1 MPHPGGSGERG
12 DRPSREPR
20 AAPQRRTADRTGFP
34 RPPTSA
40 RPVVAAGTP
49 RRDLMSTP
57 TALGGTAA
65 ERIPRKAA
73 LASFVGSMLEY
84 YDFFIYGA
92 AAGLVFPDVF
102 FPDSDPATARLL
114 SLATFGVAYVAR
126 PVGAVIIGH
135 FGDRVGRKKMLVLTL
150 LMMGASTFLIGAV
163 PSYDAI
169 GVAAPVILVIL
180 RILQG
185 LSAAGEQSGAN
196 SLTLEHAPDH
206 KRGFFTSFTLQGT
219 QGGLILANL
228 VFLLVALLP
237 EDQLLSWGWRIPFF
251 LSAVVVAVGYWVRR
265 SLPETP
271 EFQRVE
277 ESHAVAK
284 LPVAVL
290 LRDHWASVIRVILC
304 ALVSVV
310 STIVGTWS
318 LAQGTSDAVGL
329 DKPTLLWMVILSNV
343 VALVALPL
351 WARLSDRIG
360 RRPVFTFGAL
370 GSAVLA
376 FPFLWALQQGN
387 VGMIYLFGILLA
399 GVVYSAANGIWPSF
413 YGEMFDTRVRYSG
426 NAIGTQIGFAL
437 GGFSPA
443 IAAAIVGEGSG
454 GWVPVALLTAGAA
467 TVAGLCALT
476 ARETAHVPTPQLG
489 GKPGQELARE
499 LSHA

>member
-1 MPHPGGSGERG
+1 MTTT
-12 DRPSREPR
+12 
-20 AAPQRRTADRTGFP
+20 AP
-34 RPPTSA
+34 
-40 RPVVAAGTP
+40 
-49 RRDLMSTP
+49 
-57 TALGGTAA
+57 GGTAA

-84 YDFFIYGA
+84 YDFFIFGA
-92 AAGLVFPDVF
+92 AAGLIFPTVF
-102 FPDSDPATARLL
+102 FADSDPRTATLL
-114 SLATFGVAYVAR
+114 SLMTFGVAYVAR
-126 PVGAVIIGH
+126 PIGAVIIGH
-135 FGDRVGRKKMLVLTL
+135 FGDTVGRKKMLVLTL
-150 LMMGASTFLIGAV
+150 LLMGISTFAIGLV

-169 GVAAPVILVIL
+169 GVAAPVILVFL

-196 SLTLEHAPDH
+196 SLTLEHAPDR
-206 KRGFFTSFTLQGT
+206 KRGFFTSFTLEGT

-237 EDQLLSWGWRIPFF
+237 DEQLFSWGWRIPFF
-251 LSAVVVAVGYWVRR
+251 LSAFVVAVGYWVRR

-271 EFQRVE
+271 EFQKVE

-290 LRDHWASVIRVILC
+290 LRDHWASVIRVVLC
-304 ALVSVV
+304 ALVSVI

-318 LAQGTSDAVGL
+318 LAQGTSDAIGL
-329 DKPTLLWMVILSNV
+329 ERTTLLWMVILSNV

-360 RRPVFTFGAL
+360 RRPVFAFGAL

-387 VGMIYLFGILLA
+387 IALIYVFGILLS
-399 GVVYSAANGIWPSF
+399 GLVYSAANGIWPSF

-426 NAIGTQIGFAL
+426 MAIGTQIGFAL

-476 ARETAHVPTPQLG
+476 ARETAHIPTPQLG
-489 GKPGQELARE
+489 LKPGEELTRQLAN
-499 LSHA
+499 A

>member
-1 MPHPGGSGERG
+1 M
-12 DRPSREPR
+12 
-20 AAPQRRTADRTGFP
+20 
-34 RPPTSA
+34 SA
-40 RPVVAAGTP
+40 
-49 RRDLMSTP
+49 P
-57 TALGGTAA
+57 TAPGGTAS

-102 FPDSDPATARLL
+102 FPDSDPATATLL

-126 PVGAVIIGH
+126 PIGAVIIGH
-135 FGDRVGRKKMLVLTL
+135 FGDTVGRKKMLILTL
-150 LMMGASTFLIGAV
+150 LMMGLSTFLIGCL
-163 PSYDAI
+163 PSYAAI
-169 GVAAPVILVIL
+169 GVAAPILLVLL

-206 KRGFFTSFTLQGT
+206 RRGFFTSFTLEGT
-219 QGGLILANL
+219 QGGLILANV

-237 EDQLLSWGWRIPFF
+237 EDQLLSWGWRIPFL

-271 EFQRVE
+271 EFQKVE
-277 ESHAVAK
+277 QAHEVAK

-290 LRDHWASVIRVILC
+290 FRTHSAAVVRVVLC

-329 DKPTLLWMVILSNV
+329 DKPTLLWMVIVANV
-343 VALVALPL
+343 AALIALPL
-351 WARLSDRIG
+351 WAKLSDRIG
-360 RRPVFTFGAL
+360 RRPVFVFGAL
-370 GSAVLA
+370 GSAVLI
-376 FPFLWALQQGN
+376 FPFLWALQQAN
-387 VGMIYLFGILLA
+387 VPMIFLFGILLSGLA
-399 GVVYSAANGIWPSF
+399 YSAANGIWPAF

-426 NAIGTQIGFAL
+426 MAIGTQVGFAL
-437 GGFSPA
+437 GGFSPL
-443 IAAAIVGEGSG
+443 IAAAIVGEGSS

-476 ARETAHVPTPQLG
+476 ARETAHIPTPQLG
-489 GKPGQELARE
+489 LKPGQDLTPELAN
-499 LSHA
+499 A

>member
-1 MPHPGGSGERG
+1 
-12 DRPSREPR
+12 
-20 AAPQRRTADRTGFP
+20 
-34 RPPTSA
+34 
-40 RPVVAAGTP
+40 
-49 RRDLMSTP
+49 MSTT
-57 TALGGTAA
+57 TASGGTAA

-84 YDFFIYGA
+84 YDFFIFAA
-92 AAGLVFPDVF
+92 AAGLIFPTVF
-102 FPDSDPATARLL
+102 FADSDPRTATLL
-114 SLATFGVAYVAR
+114 SLMTFGVAYVAR
-126 PVGAVIIGH
+126 PIGAVIIGH

-150 LMMGASTFLIGAV
+150 LLMGVSTFLVGLV

-169 GVAAPVILVIL
+169 GVAAPVILVFL

-196 SLTLEHAPDH
+196 SLTLEHAPDR
-206 KRGFFTSFTLQGT
+206 KRGFFTSFTLEGT

-237 EDQLLSWGWRIPFF
+237 DEQLFSWGWRIPFF
-251 LSAVVVAVGYWVRR
+251 LSAFVVAVGYWVRR

-271 EFQRVE
+271 EFERVE
-277 ESHAVAK
+277 ESNAVAK

-290 LRDHWASVIRVILC
+290 LRNHWASVIRVVLC
-304 ALVSVV
+304 ALVSVI

-318 LAQGTSDAVGL
+318 LAQGTSDEISL
-329 DKPTLLWMVILSNV
+329 ERTTLLWMVILSNV
-343 VALVALPL
+343 VALIALPL
-351 WARLSDRIG
+351 WAKLSDRIG
-360 RRPVFTFGAL
+360 RRPVFVFGAL

-387 VGMIYLFGILLA
+387 VALIYVFGILLS
-399 GVVYSAANGIWPSF
+399 GLVYSAANGIWPSF

-426 NAIGTQIGFAL
+426 MAIGTQIGFAL

-443 IAAAIVGEGSG
+443 IAAAIVGVGSG

-476 ARETAHVPTPQLG
+476 AKETAHVPTPQLG
-489 GKPGQELARE
+489 LKPGEELTRQLAN
-499 LSHA
+499 A

>member
-1 MPHPGGSGERG
+1 
-12 DRPSREPR
+12 
-20 AAPQRRTADRTGFP
+20 
-34 RPPTSA
+34 
-40 RPVVAAGTP
+40 
-49 RRDLMSTP
+49 MSTT
-57 TALGGTAA
+57 TASGGTAA

-84 YDFFIYGA
+84 YDFFIFGA
-92 AAGLVFPDVF
+92 AAGLIFPKVF
-102 FPDSDPATARLL
+102 FADSDPRTATLL
-114 SLATFGVAYVAR
+114 SLMTFGVAYVAR
-126 PVGAVIIGH
+126 PIGAVIIGH

-150 LMMGASTFLIGAV
+150 LMMGVSTFLIGAV

-169 GVAAPVILVIL
+169 GVAAPVILVAL
-180 RILQG
+180 RVLQG

-206 KRGFFTSFTLQGT
+206 KRGFFTSFTLEGT

-237 EDQLLSWGWRIPFF
+237 EDQLLSWGWRVPFF
-251 LSAVVVAVGYWVRR
+251 LSALVVAVGYWVRR

-271 EFQRVE
+271 EFQKVE
-277 ESHAVAK
+277 ESHSVAK

-290 LRDHWASVIRVILC
+290 LRNHWASVIRVILC

-329 DKPTLLWMVILSNV
+329 ERTTLLWMVILSNV

-360 RRPVFTFGAL
+360 RRPVFVFGAL

-387 VGMIYLFGILLA
+387 VALIYVFGILLSGFA
-399 GVVYSAANGIWPSF
+399 YSAANGIWPSF

-426 NAIGTQIGFAL
+426 MAIGTQIGFAL

-443 IAAAIVGEGSG
+443 IAASIVGEGSG

-489 GKPGQELARE
+489 LKPGQELTRE
-499 LSHA
+499 LANA